1 MRSRLS
7 SVLILGFFVAL
18 LFIVP
23 VRGALPVQSDSDFDH
38 GIIAY
43 SKTAPTDPVARL
55 QKRIDSGEVEL
66 KSESKLGY
74 LPAILRELNVPISSQ
89 SAVNACSSRAAIR
102 CLARPYATSATNFG
116 ARSGVPETSAGSRPY
131 RSAIIAMDVGRQ

>member
-1 MRSRLS
+1 MKLS
-7 SVLILGFFVAL
+7 NLFVLGCFVAL
-18 LFIVP
+18 LFMVP
-23 VRGALPVQSDSDFDH
+23 VGGALPVQTDSDFDH

-74 LPAILRELNVPISSQ
+74 LPAILRELNVPVSSQ
-89 SAVNACSSRAAIR
+89 SLVFSKTSFQFTQIAPRRPRA
-102 CLARPYATSATNFG
+102 LYFNDE
-116 ARSGVPETSAGSRPY
+116 VY
-131 RSAIIAMDVGRQ
+131 